1 MMNKKILIYFSLAAF
16 LVTGCAGKKITDIR
30 CQHLPKGTTCNI
42 DPDNDV
48 AAFPRF
54 LYDAKTGECVYDED
68 GNPKMAGIYMPPMRK
83 GVLRFLYEKPITMA
97 QFSRGE
103 GRFVAA
109 TFSEKEAL
117 AISAELKKQ
126 QDAEAKRLAAMNEA
140 DRKKREQQMISGF
153 QLAQEDLEKYN
164 EATAAKAVVEGLF
177 TDDLPKKAKGR
188 KRPVV
193 STKAAP

>member
-1 MMNKKILIYFSLAAF
+1 MTKKTLVCFSLAAC

-30 CQHLPKGTTCNI
+30 CQYLPKGTTCNI

-68 GNPKMAGIYMPPMRK
+68 GNPKLAGIYLPPMRK

-103 GRFVAA
+103 GSFVVA
-109 TFSEKEAL
+109 TYSEKEAL
-117 AISAELKKQ
+117 AISAKLKEQ

-140 DRKKREQQMISGF
+140 DRKKREQQMISGVQF
-153 QLAQEDLEKYN
+153 AQEDLIQYY
-164 EATAAKAVVEGLF
+164 EAMDAKAVVEELF
-177 TDDLPKKAKGR
+177 SDSLVPKASKGQ

-193 STKAAP
+193 SIKAVP